1 MKKIMKKYPCFFVL
15 LVPRK
20 RDDAGWVKSWTVLNT
35 VRDVTDCE
43 KALEYYE
50 REGFDEVVAISTYPD
65 TGEDSNVLNPELPPR
80 IVAKFYRVLWGM
92 EGGGVSDN
100 RCSCT

>member
-43 KALEYYE
+43 KAFEYYE
-50 REGFDEVVAISTYPD
+50 REGFEGVVAISTYPD
-65 TGEDSNVLNPELPPR
+65 TEGDSNVLNPELPPR

-92 EGGGVSDN
+92 EGGGVSDK